1 MSENTYP
8 SVNDLTLEEK
18 ASLTSGGDAWHLQGV
33 EAKGIPGYMI
43 TDGPHG
49 LRKSNSATTGEVDLN
64 NSVPATC
71 FPPAAGLSSSWN
83 PELIHQVG
91 EAMAEECIQ
100 EKVAVILGP
109 GVNIK
114 RNPLGGRCFEYWSED
129 PYLAGHEAVGIVAGV
144 QSKGVGTSL
153 KHFAANN
160 QETDRLRVSANISQR
175 ALREIYFPAFEH
187 IVKTAQP
194 WTIMCSYNR
203 INGVHSAQ
211 NRWLLTDVLRD
222 EWGYEGIVMSDW
234 GADHDRVASLNAGL
248 NLEMPPSYTD
258 DQIVYAARDGRIQ
271 PEQLDRMAQGMVDL
285 VNKTRA
291 AMSVEN
297 YRFDVDAHDE
307 VAHQAAVES
316 MVLLKNDDDI
326 LPVAANAKIA
336 VIGEFARTPRYQGG
350 GSSHITPTK
359 MTSFLDTLA
368 ARGVDA
374 AFAPGFTLD
383 LEPADAKL
391 EAEAVETAKNADVVL
406 MFLGLPEAA
415 ESEGFDRET
424 LDIPAKQVELLKAV
438 AAENKNIVVVLSNGS
453 VVSVAPW
460 AGNAKGILES
470 WLLGQAGGP
479 ALADVIFGKVSPS
492 GKLAQTIPM
501 DINDDPSMINWPGE
515 EGHVDYGEGVFVG
528 YRYYDTYDKAVDY
541 PFGFG
546 LSYATFAIDGVNVAK
561 TGANTAHVT
570 ATVTNTSDVDAAE
583 TVQVYVAPG
592 KAAVARPKHELKG
605 FRKVFLKAGESA
617 EISFDL
623 DERAFAYWSEKFDD
637 WHVEAG
643 EYTVEVGTS
652 SRDIAAVAVVTLDGD
667 GKALPLDEWSTFGE
681 WADDPVGSKIVA
693 SVYAEGEAGN
703 LPQLPDNDMM
713 RMFLKSMPI
722 NSMPMLMSDGG
733 KAITAFMLDEYAK
746 IAETAE

>member
-1 MSENTYP
+1 
-8 SVNDLTLEEK
+8 
-18 ASLTSGGDAWHLQGV
+18 
-33 EAKGIPGYMI
+33 
-43 TDGPHG
+43 
-49 LRKSNSATTGEVDLN
+49 
-64 NSVPATC
+64 
-71 FPPAAGLSSSWN
+71 
-83 PELIHQVG
+83 
-91 EAMAEECIQ
+91 
-100 EKVAVILGP
+100 
-109 GVNIK
+109 
-114 RNPLGGRCFEYWSED
+114 
-129 PYLAGHEAVGIVAGV
+129 
-144 QSKGVGTSL
+144 
-153 KHFAANN
+153 
-160 QETDRLRVSANISQR
+160 
-175 ALREIYFPAFEH
+175 
-187 IVKTAQP
+187 
-194 WTIMCSYNR
+194 
-203 INGVHSAQ
+203 
-211 NRWLLTDVLRD
+211 
-222 EWGYEGIVMSDW
+222 
-234 GADHDRVASLNAGL
+234 
-248 NLEMPPSYTD
+248 
-258 DQIVYAARDGRIQ
+258 
-271 PEQLDRMAQGMVDL
+271 
-285 VNKTRA
+285 
-291 AMSVEN
+291 
-297 YRFDVDAHDE
+297 
-307 VAHQAAVES
+307 
-316 MVLLKNDDDI
+316 
-326 LPVAANAKIA
+326 
-336 VIGEFARTPRYQGG
+336 
-350 GSSHITPTK
+350 
-359 MTSFLDTLA
+359 
-368 ARGVDA
+368 
-374 AFAPGFTLD
+374 
-383 LEPADAKL
+383 
-391 EAEAVETAKNADVVL
+391 

-424 LDIPAKQVELLKAV
+424 LDIPVKQVELLKAV

-501 DINDDPSMINWPGE
+501 NINDDPSMINWPGE

>member
-1 MSENTYP
+1 
-8 SVNDLTLEEK
+8 
-18 ASLTSGGDAWHLQGV
+18 
-33 EAKGIPGYMI
+33 
-43 TDGPHG
+43 
-49 LRKSNSATTGEVDLN
+49 
-64 NSVPATC
+64 
-71 FPPAAGLSSSWN
+71 
-83 PELIHQVG
+83 
-91 EAMAEECIQ
+91 
-100 EKVAVILGP
+100 
-109 GVNIK
+109 
-114 RNPLGGRCFEYWSED
+114 
-129 PYLAGHEAVGIVAGV
+129 
-144 QSKGVGTSL
+144 
-153 KHFAANN
+153 
-160 QETDRLRVSANISQR
+160 
-175 ALREIYFPAFEH
+175 
-187 IVKTAQP
+187 
-194 WTIMCSYNR
+194 
-203 INGVHSAQ
+203 
-211 NRWLLTDVLRD
+211 
-222 EWGYEGIVMSDW
+222 
-234 GADHDRVASLNAGL
+234 
-248 NLEMPPSYTD
+248 
-258 DQIVYAARDGRIQ
+258 
-271 PEQLDRMAQGMVDL
+271 
-285 VNKTRA
+285 
-291 AMSVEN
+291 
-297 YRFDVDAHDE
+297 
-307 VAHQAAVES
+307 
-316 MVLLKNDDDI
+316 MVLLKNDGNI

-368 ARGVDA
+368 ERGADVT
-374 AFAPGFTLD
+374 FAPGFTLD

-391 EAEAVETAKNADVVL
+391 ETEAVETAKNADVVL

-424 LDIPAKQVELLKAV
+424 LDIPAKQVELLNAV
-438 AAENKNIVVVLSNGS
+438 AAENENIVVVLSNGS

-592 KAAVARPKHELKG
+592 KASVARPKHELKG

-713 RMFLKSMPI
+713 RMFLKPMPI

>member
-1 MSENTYP
+1 MSDTAYP

-33 EAKGIPGYMI
+33 ETKGIPGYMI

-49 LRKSNSATTGEVDLN
+49 LRKSLASSTGETDLN
-64 NSVPATC
+64 DSVPATC

-83 PELIHQVG
+83 PELIHKVG

-368 ARGVDA
+368 ERGADV

-424 LDIPAKQVELLKAV
+424 LDIPAKQVELLNAV
-438 AAENKNIVVVLSNGS
+438 AAENENIVVVLSNGS

-546 LSYATFAIDGVNVAK
+546 LSYAAFAIDGVNVAK

-592 KAAVARPKHELKG
+592 KASVARPKHELKG

-623 DERAFAYWSEKFDD
+623 DERAFAYWSEKFND

-643 EYTVEVGTS
+643 ECTVEVGTS
-652 SRDIAAVAVVTLDGD
+652 SRDIAAVAVITLDGD

>member
-153 KHFAANN
+153 KHFAANS
-160 QETDRLRVSANISQR
+160 QETDRLRISANISQR

-187 IVKTAQP
+187 IVKEAQP
-194 WTIMCSYNR
+194 WTIMCAYNC
-203 INGVHSAQ
+203 INGVHAAQ
-211 NRWLLTDVLRD
+211 DRWLLTDVLRD
-222 EWGYEGIVMSDW
+222 EWGFQGIVMSDW

-271 PEQLDRMAQGMVDL
+271 PAQLDRMAQGMIDL

-297 YRFDVDAHDE
+297 YRFDIEAHDE

-316 MVLLKNDDDI
+316 MVLLKNDDAI
-326 LPVAANAKIA
+326 LPVAGDAKVT

-359 MTSFLDTLA
+359 MTSFLDALTE
-368 ARGVDA
+368 RGVDA
-374 AFAPGFTLD
+374 KFAPGFTLD
-383 LEPADAKL
+383 LEPADRTL

-501 DINDDPSMINWPGE
+501 NINDDPSMINWPGE

-617 EISFDL
+617 EITFDL
-623 DERAFAYWSEKFDD
+623 DERAFAYWSEKFND

>member
-1 MSENTYP
+1 MSDTAYP

-33 EAKGIPGYMI
+33 ETKGIPGYMI

-49 LRKSNSATTGEVDLN
+49 LRKSLASSTGETDLN
-64 NSVPATC
+64 DSVPATC

-83 PELIHQVG
+83 PELIHKVG

-291 AMSVEN
+291 AMSEN
-297 YRFDVDAHDE
+297 RRHRRIRPHSALPGRRFVPHHPD
-307 VAHQAAVES
+307 Q
-316 MVLLKNDDDI
+316 DDQ
-326 LPVAANAKIA
+326 LPRHPRRAGRRRRVRT
-336 VIGEFARTPRYQGG
+336 GLHPRPRTGRSHARSRSRRNRQKRRRRPHVPR
-350 GSSHITPTK
+350 
-359 MTSFLDTLA
+359 
-368 ARGVDA
+368 
-374 AFAPGFTLD
+374 
-383 LEPADAKL
+383 
-391 EAEAVETAKNADVVL
+391 
-406 MFLGLPEAA
+406 
-415 ESEGFDRET
+415 
-424 LDIPAKQVELLKAV
+424 
-438 AAENKNIVVVLSNGS
+438 
-453 VVSVAPW
+453 
-460 AGNAKGILES
+460 
-470 WLLGQAGGP
+470 
-479 ALADVIFGKVSPS
+479 PS
-492 GKLAQTIPM
+492 GSRRIRRL
-501 DINDDPSMINWPGE
+501 
-515 EGHVDYGEGVFVG
+515 
-528 YRYYDTYDKAVDY
+528 
-541 PFGFG
+541 
-546 LSYATFAIDGVNVAK
+546 
-561 TGANTAHVT
+561 
-570 ATVTNTSDVDAAE
+570 
-583 TVQVYVAPG
+583 
-592 KAAVARPKHELKG
+592 RP
-605 FRKVFLKAGESA
+605 
-617 EISFDL
+617 
-623 DERAFAYWSEKFDD
+623 
-637 WHVEAG
+637 
-643 EYTVEVGTS
+643 
-652 SRDIAAVAVVTLDGD
+652 
-667 GKALPLDEWSTFGE
+667 
-681 WADDPVGSKIVA
+681 
-693 SVYAEGEAGN
+693 
-703 LPQLPDNDMM
+703 
-713 RMFLKSMPI
+713 
-722 NSMPMLMSDGG
+722 
-733 KAITAFMLDEYAK
+733 
-746 IAETAE
+746 